1 MMLPQKNSVKF
12 ATVINVEKLTDMKKI
27 LLSAALAATLLTQTG
42 CLGSFTLTK
51 NVLEFNNT
59 VTNDKIV
66 NNLIFWV
73 MNIIPVYSVVV
84 FVDAVILNLIEFWT
98 GENPIAMQE
107 GEVQEQLITYNGL
120 DYKVTATKN
129 QFQFEKIEGDKLVDL
144 GAIAFENENMVWNY
158 EINGEVNP
166 LVQINDDNSVTYYT
180 ENGTATVTNND
191 METLVYERSFSNQL
205 VEMARR

>member
-1 MMLPQKNSVKF
+1 
-12 ATVINVEKLTDMKKI
+12 MKKI

-107 GEVQEQLITYNGL
+107 GEVQEQLITYNGV
-120 DYKVTATKN
+120 DYKVTAKKN